1 MEIVASIDS
10 LKTVWS
16 KYKSLQ
22 SNIDFIAMKDK
33 RKLELEQPEENTQ
46 EELQKEIPTLTDA
59 QFEKTLNS
67 TKATMI
73 KALTAITN
81 GTLNATQ
88 VQTLAIENKL
98 KELETVNQ

>member
-1 MEIVASIDS
+1 MGLNEMEIVASIDS

-46 EELQKEIPTLTDA
+46 EELQKKYQPTDA
-59 QFEKTLNS
+59 QFEKH
-67 TKATMI
+67 
-73 KALTAITN
+73 
-81 GTLNATQ
+81 
-88 VQTLAIENKL
+88 
-98 KELETVNQ
+98 